1 MLRIGVIGEA
11 SELVKLC
18 ASIEAIEYIKPKI
31 RIDSIIGVGTGS
43 TVNFF
48 INELA
53 KIRHLF
59 KGAVSSSDAS
69 TKLLES
75 HDIEVYE
82 LNDVNEIL
90 IYVDGADEVDTSH
103 NLIKGGGGAHTREKI
118 VASASNE
125 FVCIVDESKLVNLL
139 GNFPLPVEVIIK
151 SRSYVAREIVK
162 IGGSPELRK
171 NFVTDQGNQ
180 ILDVKDL
187 TIENPLDLEKRI
199 NLIPGVLD
207 NGLFANCKPQKVI
220 VGKD

>member
-1 MLRIGVIGEA
+1 M
-11 SELVKLC
+11 SKSKLN

-48 INELA
+48 IDELA

-171 NFVTDQGNQ
+171 NFETDQGNQ

>member
-1 MLRIGVIGEA
+1 M
-11 SELVKLC
+11 SNSKLN

-31 RIDSIIGVGTGS
+31 DMNSIIGVGTGS
-43 TVNFF
+43 TVNYF
-48 INELA
+48 IQELS
-53 KIRHLF
+53 KIKHMF
-59 KGAVSSSDAS
+59 KGAVSSSEAS
-69 TKLLES
+69 TELLEKS
-75 HDIEVYE
+75 GIEVFE

-90 IYVDGADEVDTSH
+90 VYVDGADEVDTSH

-125 FVCIVDESKLVNLL
+125 FVCIVDKSKLVKAL
-139 GNFPLPVEVIIK
+139 GNFPLPVEVMIK

-171 NFVTDQGNQ
+171 DFLTDQGNQ
-180 ILDVKDL
+180 ILDIKDL
-187 TIENPLDLEKRI
+187 TINNPLDLEQRI

>member
-1 MLRIGVIGEA
+1 M
-11 SELVKLC
+11 SKSKLN

-48 INELA
+48 IDELA

-69 TKLLES
+69 TKLLGS

-90 IYVDGADEVDTSH
+90 VYVDGADEVDTSH

-125 FVCIVDESKLVNLL
+125 FVCIVDESKLVNFL

-171 NFVTDQGNQ
+171 NFLTDQGNQ

-187 TIENPLDLEKRI
+187 TIENPLDLERRI

>member
-1 MLRIGVIGEA
+1 M
-11 SELVKLC
+11 SNSKLN

-31 RIDSIIGVGTGS
+31 EMNSIIGVGTGS
-43 TVNFF
+43 TVNYF
-48 INELA
+48 IQELA
-53 KIRHLF
+53 KIKHML
-59 KGAVSSSDAS
+59 KGAVSSSEAS
-69 TKLLES
+69 TELLEKS
-75 HDIEVYE
+75 GIEVFE

-90 IYVDGADEVDTSH
+90 VYVDGADEVDTSH

-125 FVCIVDESKLVNLL
+125 FVCIVDESKLVKTL
-139 GNFPLPVEVIIK
+139 GNFPLPVEAMIK

-162 IGGSPELRK
+162 IGGLPELRK
-171 NFVTDQGNQ
+171 DFLTDQGNQ
-180 ILDVKDL
+180 ILDIKDL
-187 TIENPLDLEKRI
+187 AIDDPLDLEQRI

>member
-1 MLRIGVIGEA
+1 M
-11 SELVKLC
+11 SKSKLN

-187 TIENPLDLEKRI
+187 TIENPLNLEKRI

>member
-1 MLRIGVIGEA
+1 M
-11 SELVKLC
+11 SKSKLN

-139 GNFPLPVEVIIK
+139 GNFPLQVEVIIK

-187 TIENPLDLEKRI
+187 TIESPLDLEKRI

>member
-1 MLRIGVIGEA
+1 M
-11 SELVKLC
+11 SNSKLN
-18 ASIEAIEYIKPKI
+18 AAIDAIEYIKPKI
-31 RIDSIIGVGTGS
+31 DINSIIGVGTGS
-43 TVNFF
+43 TVNYF
-48 INELA
+48 IEELA
-53 KIRHLF
+53 KIKHIF
-59 KGAVSSSDAS
+59 KGAVSSSEAS
-69 TKLLES
+69 TQLLKKS
-75 HDIEVYE
+75 GIEVFE

-90 IYVDGADEVDTSH
+90 VYVDGADEVDTFY

-125 FVCIVDESKLVNLL
+125 FVCIVDKSKLVKAL
-139 GNFPLPVEVIIK
+139 GNFPLPVEVMIK

-171 NFVTDQGNQ
+171 DFLTDQGNQ
-180 ILDVKDL
+180 ILDIKDL
-187 TIENPLDLEKRI
+187 TINNPLDLEKRI

>member
-1 MLRIGVIGEA
+1 M
-11 SELVKLC
+11 SNSKLN

-31 RIDSIIGVGTGS
+31 DMNSIIGVGTGS
-43 TVNFF
+43 TVNYF
-48 INELA
+48 IQELA
-53 KIRHLF
+53 KIKHMF
-59 KGAVSSSDAS
+59 KGAVSSSEAS
-69 TKLLES
+69 TELLEKS
-75 HDIEVYE
+75 GIEVFE

-90 IYVDGADEVDTSH
+90 VYVDGADEVDTSH

-125 FVCIVDESKLVNLL
+125 FVCIIDESKLVKTL
-139 GNFPLPVEVIIK
+139 GNFPLPVEAMIK

-162 IGGSPELRK
+162 IGGLPELRK
-171 NFVTDQGNQ
+171 DFLTDQGNQ
-180 ILDVKDL
+180 ILDIKDL
-187 TIENPLDLEKRI
+187 AIDDPLDLEQRI

>member
-1 MLRIGVIGEA
+1 M
-11 SELVKLC
+11 SNSKLN

-31 RIDSIIGVGTGS
+31 DMNSIIGVGTGS
-43 TVNFF
+43 TVNYF
-48 INELA
+48 IQELA
-53 KIRHLF
+53 KIKHIFR
-59 KGAVSSSDAS
+59 GAVSSSEAS
-69 TKLLES
+69 TELLEKS
-75 HDIEVYE
+75 GIEVFE

-90 IYVDGADEVDTSH
+90 VYVDGADEVDTSH

-125 FVCIVDESKLVNLL
+125 FVCIVDKSKLVKTL
-139 GNFPLPVEVIIK
+139 GNFPLPVEAMIK

-162 IGGSPELRK
+162 IGGLPELRK
-171 NFVTDQGNQ
+171 DFLTDQGNQ
-180 ILDVKDL
+180 ILDIKDL
-187 TIENPLDLEKRI
+187 AIDDPLDLEQRI

>member
-1 MLRIGVIGEA
+1 M
-11 SELVKLC
+11 SNSKLN

-31 RIDSIIGVGTGS
+31 DMNSIIGVGTGS
-43 TVNFF
+43 TVNYF
-48 INELA
+48 IQELA
-53 KIRHLF
+53 KIKHMF
-59 KGAVSSSDAS
+59 KGAVSSSEAS
-69 TKLLES
+69 TELLEKS
-75 HDIEVYE
+75 GIEVFE

-90 IYVDGADEVDTSH
+90 VYVDGADEVDTSN

-125 FVCIVDESKLVNLL
+125 FVCIVDESNLVKTF
-139 GNFPLPVEVIIK
+139 GNFPLPVEAMIK

-162 IGGSPELRK
+162 IGGLPELRK
-171 NFVTDQGNQ
+171 DFLTDQGNQ
-180 ILDVKDL
+180 ILDIKDL
-187 TIENPLDLEKRI
+187 AIDDPLDLEQRI

>member
-1 MLRIGVIGEA
+1 M
-11 SELVKLC
+11 SNSKLN

-31 RIDSIIGVGTGS
+31 DMNSIIGVGTGS
-43 TVNFF
+43 TVNYF
-48 INELA
+48 IQELA
-53 KIRHLF
+53 KIKHMF
-59 KGAVSSSDAS
+59 KGAVSSSEAS
-69 TKLLES
+69 TELLEKS
-75 HDIEVYE
+75 GIEVFE

-90 IYVDGADEVDTSH
+90 VYIDGADEVDTSN

-125 FVCIVDESKLVNLL
+125 FVCIVDESKLVKTL
-139 GNFPLPVEVIIK
+139 GNFPLPVEAMIK

-162 IGGSPELRK
+162 IGGLPELRK
-171 NFVTDQGNQ
+171 DFLTDQGNQ
-180 ILDVKDL
+180 ILDIKDL
-187 TIENPLDLEKRI
+187 AIDDPLDLEQRI

>member
-1 MLRIGVIGEA
+1 M
-11 SELVKLC
+11 SNSKLN

-31 RIDSIIGVGTGS
+31 DMNSIIGVGTGS
-43 TVNFF
+43 TVNYF
-48 INELA
+48 IEELA
-53 KIRHLF
+53 KIKHMF
-59 KGAVSSSDAS
+59 KGAVSSSEAS
-69 TKLLES
+69 TELLEKS
-75 HDIEVYE
+75 GIEVFE

-90 IYVDGADEVDTSH
+90 VYVDGADEVDTSN

-125 FVCIVDESKLVNLL
+125 FVCIVDKSKLVKTL
-139 GNFPLPVEVIIK
+139 GNFPLPVEAMIK

-162 IGGSPELRK
+162 IGGLPELRK
-171 NFVTDQGNQ
+171 DFLTDQGNQ
-180 ILDVKDL
+180 ILDIKDL
-187 TIENPLDLEKRI
+187 AIDDPLDLEQRI